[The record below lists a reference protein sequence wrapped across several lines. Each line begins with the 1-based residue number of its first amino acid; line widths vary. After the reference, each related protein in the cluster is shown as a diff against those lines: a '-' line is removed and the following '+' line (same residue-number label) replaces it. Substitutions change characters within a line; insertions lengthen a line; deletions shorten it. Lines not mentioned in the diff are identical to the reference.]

1 MESKVILD
9 SPGIFIPSQPG
20 IVAAGGQIEASLF
33 PNPTY
38 HPLGPP
44 TVSTTTITVDTAL
57 QTPTRITR
65 SLMDLTLQR
74 FFADRV
80 FTSGG
85 GVTGGAVVYDALVA
99 NDLYLTRDIG
109 RVAPG
114 AEFSLVTSTRRA
126 PQVAEPEKWGGKFF
140 VLRETRDRN
149 QAWVFARHVQQLA
162 NTIVRK
168 INQRSVE
175 VLEAAIAAATPPRT
189 ITGVN
194 WSTVVTA
201 GASASNANLWPQ
213 RDFARVQQQAEVEE
227 LGIVYDLVI
236 MNPQEYFQLATIY
249 GAYLNDLLASVN
261 MDVFVTN
268 RVTAGSAYFVQQ
280 GQPGEMRIESP
291 LETETWYEE
300 ATQRYWT
307 QSSVRPLWFVDNSFA
322 VLKMTGLAG

>member
-1 MESKVILD
+1 MESNVILD

-20 IVAAGGQIEASLF
+20 IVAAKEIVEASLY

-44 TVSTTTITVDTAL
+44 TISTTTITVDTAL

-80 FTSGG
+80 FMSGG
-85 GVTGGAVVYDALVA
+85 GVTGGAVIYDPLVA
-99 NDLYLTRDIG
+99 NDLYLNRDIQ
-109 RVAPG
+109 RIAPG
-114 AEFSLVTSTRRA
+114 TEFPLVTSQRRA

-140 VLRETRDRN
+140 ILRETRDRN
-149 QAWVFARHVQQLA
+149 QAWVFARQVQQLA

-175 VLEAAIAAATPPRT
+175 VLDAAIAAAAPPRT
-189 ITGVN
+189 LAGVS

-201 GASASNANLWPQ
+201 GAGASSANLWPQ

-227 LGIVYDLVI
+227 LGIVYDLAI
-236 MNPQEYFQLATIY
+236 MNPTEYFNLATVY
-249 GAYLNDLLASVN
+249 GQYLNDLLASVN

-268 RVTAGSAYFVQQ
+268 RVTAGSVYFVQQ

-307 QSSVRPLWFVDNSFA
+307 QTSVRPLWFVDNSFA
-322 VLKMTGLAG
+322 VLKLTGVA